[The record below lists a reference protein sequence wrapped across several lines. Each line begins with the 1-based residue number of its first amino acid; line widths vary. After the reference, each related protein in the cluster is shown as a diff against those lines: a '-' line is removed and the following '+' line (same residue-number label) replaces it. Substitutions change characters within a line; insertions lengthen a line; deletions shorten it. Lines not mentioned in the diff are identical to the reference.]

1 MEKRTTNPDTGGTPL
16 EWSSA
21 NKAFFILLV
30 TGLIYLAYNFWGRTI
45 PQRPDIASLVNHEW
59 LAMSLTWL
67 DHILVITAVLL
78 CLVRAVPWRWRNSIW
93 LEHLGAQFYSLS
105 LSMIGYFSGTLA
117 ISTGVI
123 LAGAPVFG
131 FMFLR
136 RGPVLTALVVAIALQ
151 IGLTLAQVKGALPY
165 APMVESLTTDDGRLS
180 AFWVFTFYLFALPH
194 FVVLT
199 TLSWLILTRWRQREE
214 ETRQLSMT
222 DSLTGL
228 LNRRAILAHL
238 RREQEHCRDHK
249 LSLSVLMVDLD
260 HFKKLNDTWGHH
272 LGDQALVA
280 AARALRCTLR
290 QSDQV
295 GRYGGEEFLLVL
307 TGTDCD
313 GAMILAERLR
323 TALEDIE
330 LATGGEAR
338 VALSGSFGLYFCEP
352 GEEMDA
358 SEMVR
363 LADEALYEAK
373 ARGRNQ
379 VVVAAPLREKAAA
392 VA

>member
-1 MEKRTTNPDTGGTPL
+1 METRTTSRGTAGTPL

-30 TGLIYLAYNFWGRTI
+30 TGLIYLGYNYWGRTI
-45 PQRPDIASLVNHEW
+45 PDRPEIASLVNHDW

-78 CLVRAVPWRWRNSIW
+78 CLVWAVPHRWRNSVL
-93 LEHLGAQFYSLS
+93 LEHVAAQFYSLS
-105 LSMIGYFSGTLA
+105 LSLIGYFSGTLA
-117 ISTGVI
+117 IATGVV

-136 RGPVLTALVVAIALQ
+136 RAPVLAALVVAVALQ
-151 IGLTLAQVKGALPY
+151 IGLTLAQVRGHLPY
-165 APMVESLTTDDGRLS
+165 APMVESLTTEEGRLS
-180 AFWVFTFYLFALPH
+180 GFWVFTFYLFALPH

-199 TLSWLILTRWRQREE
+199 TLSWFILTRWRRREE
-214 ETRQLSMT
+214 ETRHLSMT

-238 RREQEHCRDHK
+238 RREKEHCRDQR
-249 LSLSVLMVDLD
+249 LPLSVLMVDLD
-260 HFKKLNDTWGHH
+260 HFKKLNDTWGHQ

-280 AARALRCTLR
+280 AGQALRSTLR

-313 GAMILAERLR
+313 GALILAERLR
-323 TALEDIE
+323 TALEDVE
-330 LATGGEAR
+330 LPTDGEATIS
-338 VALSGSFGLYFCEP
+338 LSGSFGLFCCEP
-352 GEEMDA
+352 ETEMDPA
-358 SEMVR
+358 EMLR

-373 ARGRNQ
+373 SSGRNR
-379 VVVAAPLREKAAA
+379 VVAARPMREKAAA